1 MDWRRL
7 AVFVLAGT
15 LGITAVS
22 CGKKETKPMQEQS
35 HQNTDEIKP
44 ASKQAYEECPE
55 AIDYFCKTMG
65 VKKQELNLI
74 FNFKSMYGNYSYD
87 VGVTGKPELTGTYI
101 FTDTYAYT
109 EDPVGERW
117 YIAKKVTA
125 REKKERNLEEKLG
138 DWCNDYL
145 YEEICPEE
153 TEKDSAAVKLSIDES
168 TVKKYKEKR
177 FGTDAIWE
185 CWSGEIDKNDR
196 FSVSYYGDTSGWKT
210 GYFDGK
216 KWKIQQH
223 VAVGDEQYYHYDTA
237 AGLLWNFDGKRL
249 TVGDQTG
256 KTVYNFTMSEWRK
269 KNELEE
275 DPACDRCNI
284 MPLTKTKAVFH
295 CNLSEKD
302 KVMSYIVDLRT
313 LKVEKSFDRAL
324 YGSYYGGDFYNFD
337 INKKTL
343 EIVDL
348 RTGETKE
355 KVDYSAIL
363 EGVVETGIYLNYNEE
378 MQGFVEADDNMG
390 DESIRYCVNPNTGE
404 VYFSYFNGVFH
415 YNQETKKLE
424 KIVDSKNLK
433 LFPEMCGT
441 MEVGADGKI
450 YMLGFLGG
458 GDDEGPIDF
467 LYMTPEEKE

>member
-1 MDWRRL
+1 METFSGFCSGGDIGDNGRFLWKKGDETD
-7 AVFVLAGT
+7 AGT
-15 LGITAVS
+15 ITS
-22 CGKKETKPMQEQS
+22 E
-35 HQNTDEIKP
+35 HDEIKP

-185 CWSGEIDKNDR
+185 CWSGEIDQNDH

-249 TVGDQTG
+249 TVGDQTR
-256 KTVYNFTMSEWRK
+256 KTVYNFFQDVYVSFLIVFWSKSVRRLYPVY
-269 KNELEE
+269 LEE
-275 DPACDRCNI
+275 SRHQEN
-284 MPLTKTKAVFH
+284 AVH
-295 CNLSEKD
+295 SNLWHE
-302 KVMSYIVDLRT
+302 
-313 LKVEKSFDRAL
+313 
-324 YGSYYGGDFYNFD
+324 
-337 INKKTL
+337 
-343 EIVDL
+343 
-348 RTGETKE
+348 
-355 KVDYSAIL
+355 
-363 EGVVETGIYLNYNEE
+363 
-378 MQGFVEADDNMG
+378 
-390 DESIRYCVNPNTGE
+390 
-404 VYFSYFNGVFH
+404 
-415 YNQETKKLE
+415 
-424 KIVDSKNLK
+424 SKN
-433 LFPEMCGT
+433 
-441 MEVGADGKI
+441 
-450 YMLGFLGG
+450 
-458 GDDEGPIDF
+458 
-467 LYMTPEEKE
+467 